1 MLEKIRE
8 IFRKYPDRCCA
19 VIVALAA
26 ILPFLPSLG
35 FTSFVFDDSAYVGQ
49 NYLFDLSWYNIKYH
63 LTSLTVQLHSPLVML
78 SFMPDFLLWGE
89 KLFYSGARMQNIL
102 WHCTGMILFY
112 FILRKLK
119 WNFKDG
125 SFLEFPPAAAM
136 CAAIAAAWH
145 PQRVES
151 VVWLAE
157 RKDVMVVAL
166 GLAAVYTFIRAYQR
180 ERIPVISP
188 VLLFISLWGVKPMMI
203 TLPLILTLGYAVAEK
218 RFELKKFFRLFTG
231 LYLAVA
237 VYVLLNLATFTKFSS
252 GAIAGASGGNRIFA
266 AAYNILLY
274 FGKTLFPANLNPLYP
289 LYGATEISP
298 WYLVILLAVIVSLFA
313 AALIPGHRREFL
325 ARTLLPCALMYG
337 IAVFPVC
344 NLKRIGNVDFADR
357 YSYFP
362 SLFIWAAL
370 AAVLTVLYRDYS
382 RFRRL
387 ITVLSGVY
395 LAVLLIMTGAYMPA
409 WKNKTSQIDA
419 MLNCERPHSGALKL
433 AAVVEFE
440 AGRLD
445 NAILYADML
454 KQYGSGRDETI
465 FVEAIHGMVEVSRG
479 ETERGIARI
488 NGFLSRPDWHYI
500 LNAPLQ
506 FANRCIMASAMW
518 HLRRAKDPEHR
529 RYAANLFLM
538 AAHTAG
544 EHNQVQKLNYE
555 GVSMMISGN
564 YAEAEK
570 RFIQALRFVPDDQN
584 ILKNLEAVRRKIKSA
599 ENKFHKP

>member
-8 IFRKYPDRCCA
+8 IFRKYPDRCCIA
-19 VIVALAA
+19 VVALAA
-26 ILPFLPSLG
+26 VLPFLPSLG
-35 FTSFVFDDSAYVGQ
+35 FNSFVFDDSAYVGQ
-49 NYLFDLSWYNIKYH
+49 NYLFNLSWSNVKYH
-63 LTSLTVQLHSPLVML
+63 LTTLTVQLHSPLVML
-78 SFMPDFLLWGE
+78 SFMPDFMLWGE
-89 KLFYSGARMQNIL
+89 KLFYSGARLQNIL
-102 WHCTGMILFY
+102 WHCGGMILFY

-119 WNFKDG
+119 WNFKNG

-136 CAAIAAAWH
+136 CAAVAAAWH

-180 ERIPVISP
+180 DRIPVISP

-203 TLPLILTLGYAVAEK
+203 TLPLILTLGYAASGE
-218 RFELKKFFRLFTG
+218 RFELKKFFRLFSG

-252 GAIAGASGGNRIFA
+252 GAIAGASGGNRIFV

-274 FGKTLFPANLNPLYP
+274 FGKTLFPVDLNPLYP
-289 LYGATEISP
+289 LYEAVEISP
-298 WYLVILLAVIVSLFA
+298 WYLVMLLAVIAAVCL
-313 AALIPGHRREFL
+313 AALIPGYHREFL

-344 NLKRIGNVDFADR
+344 NLNRIGNVDFADR

-387 ITVLSGVY
+387 IPVLSGVY

-409 WKNKTSQIDA
+409 WKNKNSQIDA
-419 MLNCERPHSGALKL
+419 MLNCERPHTGALKL

-454 KQYGSGRDETI
+454 QQYGGRRDEEI
-465 FVEAIHGMVEVSRG
+465 FIEAIHGMVEISRG
-479 ETERGIARI
+479 ETERGVARI
-488 NGFLSRPDWHYI
+488 NGFLSRPDWHHI

-506 FANRCIMASAMW
+506 FVNRCIMASAMW
-518 HLRRAKDPEHR
+518 HLRRTENPEHR

-544 EHNQVQKLNYE
+544 EHNQIQKLNYE

-564 YAEAEK
+564 YAEAEQ
-570 RFIQALRFVPDDQN
+570 RFLQALRFVPDDQN
-584 ILKNLEAVRRKIKSA
+584 ILKNLEAVRRKRKSV
-599 ENKFHKP
+599 ENKFPKP